1 MDLLQTIMSAQGG
14 GAVQQLSQRFG
25 LEEGQ
30 TASALEQL
38 VPALMG
44 GMRQNVQSGGLEGL
58 LEMLGGGGRTAD
70 QFLES
75 ADAIHAPETTDA
87 GNNILGQLFGSKE
100 VSRSVASQ
108 ASANTGI
115 GVDILKQMLPVVA
128 TMVMSGMSKQQNSS
142 QGGLLG
148 MLDSNHDGSIADDVL
163 GLAAKFLRR

>member
-25 LEEGQ
+25 LDEGQ

-44 GMRQNVQSGGLEGL
+44 GMQQNVQSGGLEGL
-58 LEMLGGGGRTAD
+58 LGMLGGGGNTD
-70 QFLES
+70 QFLDS
-75 ADAIHAPETTDA
+75 SDAIQAPETTDA
-87 GNNILGQLFGSKE
+87 GNNILGRLFGSKE
-100 VSRSVASQ
+100 ISRSVAGQ

-115 GVDILKQMLPVVA
+115 GADILKQMLPIVA

-148 MLDSNHDGSIADDVL
+148 MLDSNNDGSIADDVL

>member
-1 MDLLQTIMSAQGG
+1 MDLLQTIMGAQGG

-25 LEEGQ
+25 LDEGQ

-44 GMRQNVQSGGLEGL
+44 GVRQNVQSGGLEGL
-58 LEMLGGGGRTAD
+58 LGMLGGGNTD
-70 QFLES
+70 QYLD
-75 ADAIHAPETTDA
+75 DAETIHAPETTDT
-87 GNNILGQLFGSKE
+87 GNDILGQLLGNKD

-115 GVDILKQMLPVVA
+115 GAEILKQMLPIVA

-148 MLDSNHDGSIADDVL
+148 MLDSNNDGSIADDVL

>member
-1 MDLLQTIMSAQGG
+1 MDLLRMIMSAQG

-25 LEEGQ
+25 LDDGQ
-30 TASALEQL
+30 TASALEHL

-44 GMRQNVQSGGLEGL
+44 GMQQNVQSGGLEGL
-58 LEMLGGGGRTAD
+58 LGMFGRDTGNTD
-70 QFLES
+70 QFLDS

-100 VSRSVASQ
+100 VSRSVASE

-115 GVDILKQMLPVVA
+115 GADILKQMLPVVA

-148 MLDSNHDGSIADDVL
+148 MLDSNNDGSIADDVL
-163 GLAAKFLRR
+163 GLAAKFLQR

>member
-1 MDLLQTIMSAQGG
+1 MDLLQTIMGAQGG

-25 LEEGQ
+25 LDEGQ

-44 GMRQNVQSGGLEGL
+44 GVRQNVQSGGLEGL
-58 LEMLGGGGRTAD
+58 LGMLGGGNTD
-70 QFLES
+70 QYLD
-75 ADAIHAPETTDA
+75 DAEAIQAPQTTDT
-87 GNNILGQLFGSKE
+87 GNDILGQLFGSKE
-100 VSRSVASQ
+100 ISRSVAGQ

-115 GVDILKQMLPVVA
+115 GADILKQMLPIVA
-128 TMVMSGMSKQQNSS
+128 TMVMSGMSKQRNSS

-148 MLDSNHDGSIADDVL
+148 MLDSNNDGSIADDVL

>member
-1 MDLLQTIMSAQGG
+1 MDLLQMIMNAQGG

-25 LEEGQ
+25 LNEGQ

-44 GMRQNVQSGGLEGL
+44 GMQQTVQSGGLEGL
-58 LEMLGGGGRTAD
+58 LGMLGGGGNAD
-70 QFLES
+70 QFLDSE
-75 ADAIHAPETTDA
+75 DTINAPETTDT

-100 VSRSVASQ
+100 VSRSVASE

-115 GVDILKQMLPVVA
+115 GADILKRMLPVVA
-128 TMVMSGMSKQQNSS
+128 TMVMSGMSKQQNLS

-148 MLDSNHDGSIADDVL
+148 MLDSNNDGSIADDVL
-163 GLAAKFLRR
+163 GLAAKFMRR

>member
-25 LEEGQ
+25 LDEGQ

-58 LEMLGGGGRTAD
+58 LGMLGGAGNTD
-70 QFLES
+70 QFLDNS
-75 ADAIHAPETTDA
+75 DAIHAPETTDT

-108 ASANTGI
+108 ASASTGI
-115 GVDILKQMLPVVA
+115 GADILKQMLPIVA

-148 MLDSNHDGSIADDVL
+148 MLDSNNDGSIADDVL